1 MDWTQMDL
9 TFEEFLEKR
18 REAALAYVKGDA
30 RPVTD
35 LSASSGAATFFD
47 PGGGI
52 VEGAEAVL
60 KVYRE
65 GAQMFGPQSVTE
77 LEIHD
82 YGASGDFGFWAG
94 LQRATVAIKGRAEP
108 ASMTLRVSE
117 VFHRQEGEWRMVHRH
132 ASVAN
137 GK

>member
-1 MDWTQMDL
+1 MAL

-30 RPVTD
+30 RAVID

-47 PGGGI
+47 PGGDI
-52 VEGAEAVL
+52 VEGAEAVQ
-60 KVYRE
+60 KSYRE
-65 GAQMFGPQSVTE
+65 GAQMFGPESVTE

-82 YGASGDFGFWAG
+82 YDASGDFGFWAG

-108 ASMTLRVSE
+108 ADMTLRVSE

-132 ASVAN
+132 ASVA
-137 GK
+137 KAR